1 MLTAGSVAWL
11 TISEGRNCFA
21 RSSNLFAT
29 LIGDRASFALL
40 IALLCERSTQEGSSA
55 AQDGSSVAS
64 CSGSQ
69 LLVVCKQ
76 VNCALLTAGSVAW
89 LTISVASNAKNT
101 SNLLLCLLVRRVF
114 YVQSNKQSNCFAQA
128 TRIFG
133 SYVTIHLLL
142 VHRDP

>member
-1 MLTAGSVAWL
+1 MAYNKQRAEEGS
-11 TISEGRNCFA
+11 
-21 RSSNLFAT
+21 
-29 LIGDRASFALL
+29 ASFALL
-40 IALLCERSTQEGSSA
+40 IALLCHRQEGSSA